1 MRFSVISLFAAAAL
15 AAPFVSAQTVQPAG
29 GATPQ
34 PVSASSGAANAAAAR
49 TASTGTRRD
58 IVSYVEELAGNTAAQ
73 LRAVQD
79 ENAELETRVIA
90 LERRIAELQETNQKL
105 LNEIAVVK
113 RQSAADADAREAQ
126 MKAILSK
133 IDKLAATPVPVA
145 TVPAPVSTADDHD
158 IYEVQKGATLS
169 VIAKAYSEAY
179 GKTVTVQEI
188 KKANNLKSDLLQVG
202 QKLKIP
208 RK

>member
-15 AAPFVSAQTVQPAG
+15 AAPFVSAQTVQPAA

-34 PVSASSGAANAAAAR
+34 TSTAASATTNTAAR

-90 LERRIAELQETNQKL
+90 LERKLAELQETNQKL
-105 LNEIAVVK
+105 LNEIAAAK
-113 RQSAADADAREAQ
+113 RQASADADAHEAQ
-126 MKAILSK
+126 LKAINSK
-133 IDKLAATPVPVA
+133 LDKLASMPPPTV
-145 TVPAPVSTADDHD
+145 TVPTPVSTEAEYD

-169 VIAKAYSEAY
+169 VIAKAYE
-179 GKTVTVQEI
+179 VTVQDI
-188 KKANNLKSDLLQVG
+188 KKANNLKSDMLQVG